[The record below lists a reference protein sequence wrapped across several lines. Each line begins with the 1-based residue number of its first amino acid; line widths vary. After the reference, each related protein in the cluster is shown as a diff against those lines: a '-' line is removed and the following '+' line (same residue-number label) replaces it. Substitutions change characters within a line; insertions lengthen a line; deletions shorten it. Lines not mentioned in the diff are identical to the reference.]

1 VYFICKGDKNVA
13 GLDELHVVMPGA
25 FSKEYKSHF
34 KKIRIIRYDNPQ
46 KSYLIER
53 PNCFFQ

>member
-34 KKIRIIRYDNPQ
+34 KKIRIIRYETH
-46 KSYLIER
+46 KKVI
-53 PNCFFQ
+53 